1 MKKIA
6 IIGASYLQE
15 PLIEKA
21 KSLGLETH
29 VFAWEAG
36 DVGEKSADRFYPIS
50 ITEKER
56 ILEECQKIG
65 IDGICS
71 ISSDLAAITVN
82 YVADRMKLTGNSP
95 ECVERTTNKY
105 HMRQCF
111 EENGDPSP
119 AYFRV
124 GSAEELEGKDITF
137 PAIVKPVDR
146 SGSRGITKVYDRS
159 QLAGAI
165 EDALSV
171 GFEKK
176 AIIEEFVE
184 GTEYSVEYISWE
196 GEHHFLA
203 LTKKYTTGSPHFI
216 ETGHLEPAPVE
227 GKVLARIKGVVEHAL
242 CSVGLR
248 YGASHTEVIVTDA
261 GDIKLVETGGRMG
274 GDNIGSSLVELSTG
288 YDFLKGVIDVALGIA
303 PAPVTEH
310 KGYAGIRFICDR
322 EDIRVLERVRK
333 EMPGILVEEDV
344 KEDISGQVTDSS
356 TRFGFFTM
364 ASRDIR
370 DIQRFMPD
378 ETLCR

>member
-82 YVADRMKLTGNSP
+82 YVADMMKLTGNSP

-196 GEHHFLA
+196 GDHHFLA

-216 ETGHLEPAPVE
+216 ETGHLEPAPVDDM
-227 GKVLARIKGVVEHAL
+227 VLARIKGVVEHAL

-248 YGASHTEVIVTDA
+248 YGASHTEVIVTEA

-303 PAPVTEH
+303 PAPATEH
-310 KGYAGIRFICDR
+310 KGYAGIRFICGR